1 LSKVTLA
8 EYPELDELRRKRND
22 LKELIDEFDK
32 KGIDIEKKRLQDE
45 YWQSIKE
52 VDAEIARFLADLP
65 KQEGLDPEE
74 LWSTYFDDEMV
85 MYDATTTLL
94 EHMINQDYKEYK
106 I

>member
-1 LSKVTLA
+1 M
-8 EYPELDELRRKRND
+8 
-22 LKELIDEFDK
+22 
-32 KGIDIEKKRLQDE
+32 QDE

-52 VDAEIARFLADLP
+52 IDAEIARFLADLP

-85 MYDATTTLL
+85 MYDSTTTLL
-94 EHMINQDYKEYK
+94 EHMIDQDYKEYK